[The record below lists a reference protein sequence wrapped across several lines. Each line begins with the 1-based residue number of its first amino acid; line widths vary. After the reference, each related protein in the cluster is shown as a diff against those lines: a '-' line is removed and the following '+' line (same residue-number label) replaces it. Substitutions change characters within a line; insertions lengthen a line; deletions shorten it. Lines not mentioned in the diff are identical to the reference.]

1 MSFTDLN
8 AVKLALRI
16 QSADTTQDAYLQ
28 DLVDSAN
35 SELLSL
41 FNLTDTAPTSYTNKY
56 DVIDGISFG
65 IWLENYPAI
74 SITSVTVDGTLLAA
88 SDYYLKRPQSFG
100 CLARKNNDWF
110 AGQQEIEITH
120 VAGWSTVPNALK
132 RGATVL
138 AISMYNLE
146 IKTGFRSEKIGQ
158 YLYTLGSPSGGSDGA
173 TAGDFPAQTK
183 RALAQYLRP
192 FAPSS

>member
-1 MSFTDLN
+1 MSFTDL
-8 AVKLALRI
+8 ATVKIALRI
-16 QSADTTQDAYLQ
+16 PAADTTQDDYLQ
-28 DLVDSAN
+28 ELVDGAN
-35 SELLSL
+35 NEMLSL
-41 FNLTDTAPTSYTNKY
+41 FNLTDTAPTTYTNTY

-65 IWLENYPAI
+65 IWLVEYPAI
-74 SITSVTVDGTLLAA
+74 SITSVTASGQLLDA
-88 SDYYLKRPQSFG
+88 SDYYLKRPKSFG
-100 CLARKNNDWF
+100 LLARKNTDWF
-110 AGQQEIEITH
+110 GGQQEIVIEHI
-120 VAGWSTVPNALK
+120 AGWVVVPKVLIRA
-132 RGATVL
+132 ATVL

-146 IKTGFRSEKIGQ
+146 IKSGYRSEKIGQ